1 MPNVIAD
8 TSPIQYLYQTNLLE
22 LLPNFY
28 GQIIIPFS
36 VDQELAVGKASGISL
51 PDITS
56 LSWII
61 IQQAKS
67 VSLLPLVTD
76 LGKGEKEVLALAIEI
91 PDSLALLDD
100 GLARRYANLLG
111 IKLTGTMGILLKAK
125 QNCYLHRIEPI
136 LNQLELLNFRLDAT
150 TRTSVLKLAGEG

>member
-8 TSPIQYLYQTNLLE
+8 TSPIQYLYQTNLLDWF
-22 LLPNFY
+22 P
-28 GQIIIPFS
+28 
-36 VDQELAVGKASGISL
+36 
-51 PDITS
+51 
-56 LSWII
+56 
-61 IQQAKS
+61 
-67 VSLLPLVTD
+67 VTD

-91 PDSLALLDD
+91 PDFLALLDD

-125 QNCYLHRIEPI
+125 QNGYLQRIEPI
-136 LNQLELLNFRLDAT
+136 LNQLELLKFRLDAT